1 MYQKSTNQCYNS
13 GTFRT
18 YGFLLNAKPKISYS
32 GKNEPPG
39 LDHYANLCRWE

>member
-18 YGFLLNAKPKISYS
+18 YGFLLNAKPKNQLF
-32 GKNEPPG
+32 GKKRTTRFGSLRKP
-39 LDHYANLCRWE
+39 L